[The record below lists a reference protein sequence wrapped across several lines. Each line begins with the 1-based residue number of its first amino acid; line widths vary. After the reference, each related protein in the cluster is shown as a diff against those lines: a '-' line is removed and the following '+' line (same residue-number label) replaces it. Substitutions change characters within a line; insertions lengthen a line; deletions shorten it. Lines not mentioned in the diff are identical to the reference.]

1 MNLILIK
8 LIIGLCVA
16 ILFMTLFIID
26 ERDEKKRQQTN
37 TRTHKQIKRNKPNQ
51 ITIKSIY

>member
-16 ILFMTLFIID
+16 MLFLVLFIID
-26 ERDEKKRQQTN
+26 ERDEKKRQEQTK
-37 TRTHKQIKRNKPNQ
+37 TIKRNNKPNQ